1 MKNVLS
7 YVKGLEW
14 LYLGIFLVL
23 VYVQVFLSLK
33 VPEYMTSITD
43 VIQQGVTSPV
53 PLIYPATIM
62 FLCTVAS
69 VICAVVAGYCLSYAS
84 ATVIMRMRGD
94 LFRKIMAF
102 NLEEMKNFS
111 TSSLITRCTNDIEQV
126 RLFISAGLQAIVQ
139 CPLTVIIAVSKM
151 QGYDRW
157 TNAVIT
163 FSIFLAVATAI
174 LFSLSVKKTAKLQNM
189 IDHINRLT
197 KEHLTGMRV
206 VHAYNGYDLQE
217 KQFESVNDE
226 LTKTGISAFRFTGS
240 ISPFFGLSMNGLT
253 LAIYV
258 LGSYMIYEISD
269 IVEKQALFSK
279 MVVFASYA
287 LQAFSAFAMII
298 MLITIMPRF
307 IISLRRIQEVLDTTP
322 AVRDGLAT
330 VGANMSFGSLEFRN
344 VSFAYPGSSE
354 NVLSDISFKVGQGE
368 TLAII
373 GPTGSGKTTLMNL
386 IPRFYDVTKGAVFV
400 DGRDVRDYNL
410 WALRDKIGYVTQKSF
425 LFSGTIGYNIDYGQ
439 KSGLINT
446 LEEIKRAA
454 EIGQS
459 REFIE
464 KKSGGFEA
472 RVEEGGS
479 NFSGGQ
485 RQRLTISRA
494 VCRDPEFYLFDDSF
508 SALDFKTD
516 SKLRKELRENA
527 KDSTQIIVGQR
538 IGSIMNADIIL
549 VMEGGRIVGQG
560 KHEELLENCPTYRE
574 IAMSQL
580 SFEEVS
586 K

>member
-1 MKNVLS
+1 M
-7 YVKGLEW
+7 
-14 LYLGIFLVL
+14 
-23 VYVQVFLSLK
+23 
-33 VPEYMTSITD
+33 
-43 VIQQGVTSPV
+43 
-53 PLIYPATIM
+53 A
-62 FLCTVAS
+62 AS
-69 VICAVVAGYCLSYAS
+69 V
-84 ATVIMRMRGD
+84 
-94 LFRKIMAF
+94 
-102 NLEEMKNFS
+102 
-111 TSSLITRCTNDIEQV
+111 
-126 RLFISAGLQAIVQ
+126 
-139 CPLTVIIAVSKM
+139 
-151 QGYDRW
+151 
-157 TNAVIT
+157 
-163 FSIFLAVATAI
+163 FLAVSTAI
-174 LFSLSVKKTAKLQNM
+174 LFSFSVRKTAKLQKM

-197 KEHLTGMRV
+197 KEHLTGMRI
-206 VHAYNGYDLQE
+206 VHAYNGYVLQE

-240 ISPFFGLSMNGLT
+240 ISPFFGISMNGLT

-258 LGSYMIYEISD
+258 LGSYMIYEQGD
-269 IVEKQALFSK
+269 IAEKQAMFSK

-287 LQAFSAFAMII
+287 LQAFSAFALII

-307 IISLRRIQEVLDTTP
+307 IISLRRIREVLDTTP

-330 VGANMSFGSLEFRN
+330 AGANPSFGCLEFRN
-344 VSFAYPGSSE
+344 VSFAYPGSGE
-354 NVLSDISFKVGQGE
+354 NALSDISFTVRRGE

-373 GPTGSGKTTLMNL
+373 GPTGSGKTTLMTL
-386 IPRFYDVTKGAVFV
+386 IPRFYDVTKGAVFI

-410 WALRDKIGYVTQKSF
+410 WALRDKMGYVPQKSF

-439 KSGLINT
+439 KSGLVNT
-446 LEEIKRAA
+446 LEKIQKAA

-459 REFIE
+459 RDFIE
-464 KKSGGFEA
+464 KKTGGFEA
-472 RVEEGGS
+472 RVEEGGA

-516 SKLRKELRENA
+516 SVLRRQLRENA

-538 IGSIMNADIIL
+538 VGSIMNADIIL

-560 KHEELLENCPTYRE
+560 RHEELLENCPVYRE

-580 SFEEVS
+580 SAREVA